1 MPSQPCKVISM
12 TNVKLSMV
20 VLVVELYLT
29 SLCFCLSVCLS
40 LTSVTLTT
48 VQGHSSVKKQFQ
60 LKISY
65 ITIKVK
71 LCMLVNCVI

>member
-1 MPSQPCKVISM
+1 M

-40 LTSVTLTT
+40 VSHFSDLD
-48 VQGHSSVKKQFQ
+48 HSSRSQQCEETVSTENF
-60 LKISY
+60 IHY
-65 ITIKVK
+65 Y
-71 LCMLVNCVI
+71 